1 MDSIDFTYEEVV
13 SLVSFI
19 KNNAIQNERC
29 YSIKDLFSAYIKLE
43 KAKDNEEAIIGYM
56 D

>member
-13 SLVSFI
+13 SLVNLI
-19 KNNAIQNERC
+19 KNNTIQNEK
-29 YSIKDLFSAYIKLE
+29 YLSFKDLFSAYIKLE

>member
-13 SLVSFI
+13 SLVDFI
-19 KNNAIQNERC
+19 KNSTFENER
-29 YSIKDLFSAYIKLE
+29 YLSFKDLFTAYIKLE

>member
-13 SLVSFI
+13 SLVNLI
-19 KNNAIQNERC
+19 KNNTFKSDRC
-29 YSIKDLFSAYIKLE
+29 LSFKDLFTAYIKLE